1 MTDLRHRRVLP
12 TVADTE
18 ALGAELGARL
28 GAGDLVVLDGPL
40 GAGKTALAR
49 GIGAGLG
56 VEGRISSPTFIMA
69 RDHRPGRPGGVG
81 MVHVDAYRLGSTGGD
96 VLADLDALDLDTDL
110 TERVVV
116 VEWGAGVVERLAD
129 RHLLVRLRR
138 ADDTDERT
146 ATWDWVDVTPDS

>member
-1 MTDLRHRRVLP
+1 MSDLAHHRLLP

-18 ALGAELGARL
+18 ALGAELGGTL
-28 GAGDLVVLDGPL
+28 TAGDLVVLDGPL

-56 VEGRISSPTFIMA
+56 VAGRISSPTFIMA
-69 RDHRPGRPGGVG
+69 RDHRPGRPDGVG

-138 ADDTDERT
+138 GDDTDERT
-146 ATWDWVDVTPDS
+146 ATWDWIDAAP